1 MNEWLVVGAVAA
13 GLGFVIYAMRC
24 AYFNGANDGY
34 GYSKEPTNPGYQKA
48 GMYLRR
54 YMAHRWPELKLLHG
68 PQCPCPDCYNQRC
81 QHTL

>member
-1 MNEWLVVGAVAA
+1 MTWLHVAGIAAVVA
-13 GLGFVIYAMRC
+13 FVIYANRC
-24 AYFNGANDGY
+24 AYYNGATDGY

-54 YMAHRWPELKLLHG
+54 FMAHRWAELKLKHG
-68 PQCPCPDCYNQRC
+68 PQCPCPDCYHQRV